1 MSEKIPNFL
10 NRLMKKKSSSQ
21 IEKEET
27 NTHKKSIN
35 FFQMK
40 ENFNKINQGADK
52 LLMLKEPKVFSL
64 EEESNIVCKYKQNY
78 ILTKDGNLS
87 MGVELSGISYS
98 ALQLEEELNY
108 LETRINFFTK
118 LHPQIEMNVVIKKEK
133 VLEKSHKPLEQKNPY
148 AREIIAKWQS
158 HSNIYK
164 IKYYLMIS
172 TTNKMLT
179 GAMESF
185 KSKTQNDNKE
195 DKSEASLKNKLNILD
210 ETYNNIRSRLR
221 LFNPRL
227 MNGDEVLNFYATY
240 ANAKETKLRYSHE
253 MLTDSYISSNLEFKK
268 SHFIFY
274 TNEGKTIFAR
284 FISIKAY
291 EGDEIKSLISSNLLK
306 NDNEFMVF
314 IHLTPYSKEKAV
326 KKIKDNSVF
335 AENIIKEE
343 LATLM
348 EEVKADRENLVQA
361 SFSVLL
367 QDEDENEL
375 EKKTKALTAILEN
388 QNLNIVR
395 ESLNQKALFFS
406 FFPSRGNLNARK
418 KTLKVSNVST
428 ITTFENE
435 VSGFNRNDWGEECVT
450 KFKHINGTPFMF
462 NFHFLEYGDK
472 PNGHTLIIGGIGAG
486 KTTFTQFLMTNL
498 FKYDIDIF
506 AMDKLRGMHNFTQ
519 FIGGE
524 YHDSEGKDFK
534 FNPFS
539 LEYSAENIEFLK
551 LWLGFMADLKEN
563 EHEAR
568 NEIQATLKR
577 LYLSKR
583 QDQIIS
589 LDDFIMSLP
598 TNNTTNLKMRF
609 ESYKDSIFNNKEDAL
624 NFEKQL
630 SVLNMDGIL
639 NNKKIAAL
647 SAMYIFHKL
656 KNKAKNNTHK
666 RGFFCFIDELKDYL
680 TEPTMSQ
687 KILEAILEVRKL
699 GGVMCMSFQT
709 IELFKE
715 IAFGSTFISNIA
727 NFIIFPTNN
736 TNELESLEEVIGLTP
751 TELKFLSST
760 SQNARQFLLKMKL
773 RNESAYL
780 DADLSKLG
788 SHLKVFSSSSDNVM
802 LIKELQK
809 ENPREWRSN
818 YLRISNDPNEFNQR
832 ILTKRQAE
840 KEKFTPVSNPPA
852 SNPNSL
858 NQANSNQENQPTIKE
873 EQ

>member
-1 MSEKIPNFL
+1 MSARIPNFL
-10 NRLMKKKSSSQ
+10 SRLIKKKQ
-21 IEKEET
+21 QKNTEKEEKEL
-27 NTHKKSIN
+27 KKSFPSMKDT
-35 FFQMK
+35 FF
-40 ENFNKINQGADK
+40 KINQGADK

-172 TTNKMLT
+172 TTNKTLT

-210 ETYNNIRSRLR
+210 ETYNNIKSRLS
-221 LFNPRL
+221 LFHPRL
-227 MNGDEVLNFYATY
+227 MNADEVLNFYATY
-240 ANAKETKLRYSHE
+240 ANAKETNLRYSHE
-253 MLTDSYISSNLEFKK
+253 MLTDSYISSNLEFQK
-268 SHFIFY
+268 SRFIFE

-375 EKKTKALTAILEN
+375 EEKTKALTAILEN

-406 FFPSRGNLNARK
+406 FS
-418 KTLKVSNVST
+418 
-428 ITTFENE
+428 
-435 VSGFNRNDWGEECVT
+435 
-450 KFKHINGTPFMF
+450 
-462 NFHFLEYGDK
+462 
-472 PNGHTLIIGGIGAG
+472 
-486 KTTFTQFLMTNL
+486 
-498 FKYDIDIF
+498 
-506 AMDKLRGMHNFTQ
+506 
-519 FIGGE
+519 
-524 YHDSEGKDFK
+524 
-534 FNPFS
+534 
-539 LEYSAENIEFLK
+539 
-551 LWLGFMADLKEN
+551 
-563 EHEAR
+563 
-568 NEIQATLKR
+568 QA
-577 LYLSKR
+577 
-583 QDQIIS
+583 
-589 LDDFIMSLP
+589 
-598 TNNTTNLKMRF
+598 
-609 ESYKDSIFNNKEDAL
+609 
-624 NFEKQL
+624 
-630 SVLNMDGIL
+630 
-639 NNKKIAAL
+639 
-647 SAMYIFHKL
+647 
-656 KNKAKNNTHK
+656 
-666 RGFFCFIDELKDYL
+666 
-680 TEPTMSQ
+680 
-687 KILEAILEVRKL
+687 
-699 GGVMCMSFQT
+699 
-709 IELFKE
+709 
-715 IAFGSTFISNIA
+715 
-727 NFIIFPTNN
+727 
-736 TNELESLEEVIGLTP
+736 EVIL
-751 TELKFLSST
+751 
-760 SQNARQFLLKMKL
+760 M
-773 RNESAYL
+773 
-780 DADLSKLG
+780 LG
-788 SHLKVFSSSSDNVM
+788 K
-802 LIKELQK
+802 
-809 ENPREWRSN
+809 
-818 YLRISNDPNEFNQR
+818 
-832 ILTKRQAE
+832 KR
-840 KEKFTPVSNPPA
+840 
-852 SNPNSL
+852 
-858 NQANSNQENQPTIKE
+858 
-873 EQ
+873 